1 MKNIFLKNQNP
12 NGFTLIELLVATTIF
27 TIIAVGGISIL
38 LSAQRAYKR
47 LSENR
52 IAVDNINLVLNNMS
66 REIKFG
72 TDYKCANNKTT
83 QDFTNTNLYGNLNI
97 SSINSLSSAD
107 MINCNAII
115 FTPQNSSTTRIV
127 YYLKKINFSIN
138 EADYE
143 LNNDQSSFTKKLD
156 VIMTSSDFSIND
168 FNTSISGTDI
178 SGAGDKDNLQPKVK
192 ILISGLIATNKNNQN
207 INTATSSFTV
217 QQVVSQR
224 TLDN

>member
-52 IAVDNINLVLNNMS
+52 IAVDNINLVLNNIS

-72 TDYKCANNKTT
+72 TDYKCANSVTT
-83 QDFTNTNLYGNLNI
+83 QDFTGTNFYLYPSISNI
-97 SSINSLSSAD
+97 DSLSTTPNAF
-107 MINCNAII
+107 CNAII
-115 FTPQNSSTTRIV
+115 FTPQDSTTTRIV
-127 YYLKKINFSIN
+127 YYLKKTNFSVN

-143 LNNDQSSFTKKLD
+143 LNNDQNTFTKKLD

-168 FNTSISGTDI
+168 FNTAISGIATD
-178 SGAGDKDNLQPKVK
+178 DNLQPKVK
-192 ILISGLIATNKNNQN
+192 ILISGLITTNKNNQN
-207 INTATSSFTV
+207 GTTATSSFTV

>member
-72 TDYKCANNKTT
+72 TDYLCLSGNTT
-83 QDFTNTNLYGNLNI
+83 DFITDSGHYNSFSTSTVV
-97 SSINSLSSAD
+97 SSSNF
-107 MINCNAII
+107 CNAIS
-115 FTPQNSSTTRIV
+115 FTPQDSTTTKIV
-127 YYLKKINFSIN
+127 YFLDKTEFSIN
-138 EADYE
+138 EADY
-143 LNNDQSSFTKKLD
+143 NYNFSSGNFDRAKD
-156 VIMTSSDFSIND
+156 IRMTSSDFSIND
-168 FNTSISGTDI
+168 FNTFISGTDI
-178 SGAGDKDNLQPKVK
+178 SVTGDNDNLQPKVK
-192 ILISGLIATNKNNQN
+192 ILISGLIATNRNNQTGT
-207 INTATSSFTV
+207 TATSSFTV